1 MLHANTIIPAPR
13 ADRRGSTAFD
23 QRPGAIAQRRV
34 AVVSGRP
41 ASTDRI
47 TWEIRRH
54 LNHTAVTVMT
64 GLERL
69 WATAVSDHHGFD
81 LVLIDA
87 TLPGFDPIATLG
99 RLRHEMPDAIVIVL
113 VHATTRDHVVRL
125 LQCGASAVIPLS
137 LRDRGFHAA
146 IDLAMAGERFAPAEL
161 LVDLDRTDSIGEG
174 ESEITLSPRE
184 MEVASY
190 LAQGLSN
197 KEIARRL
204 GLQEVTIKVYA
215 TAIFRK
221 LGVRNRTQAAARLLA
236 EGIV

>member
-1 MLHANTIIPAPR
+1 MLHSSSVIPNPGTS
-13 ADRRGSTAFD
+13 RRNGFAYD
-23 QRPGAIAQRRV
+23 QRPASVPQRRV

-54 LNHTAVTVMT
+54 LSHTAVTVMT

-69 WATAVSDHHGFD
+69 WATTASAHQGFD
-81 LVLIDA
+81 LVMIDA
-87 TLPGFDPIATLG
+87 TLPGFDAIATLT
-99 RLRHEMPDAIVIVL
+99 RLRQEMPDAILIVL
-113 VHATTRDHVVRL
+113 VHASTRDHVVRL
-125 LQCGASAVIPLS
+125 LQSGAGAVIPLS

-146 IDLAMAGERFAPAEL
+146 LDLAMAGQRFAPAEL
-161 LVDLDRTDSIGEG
+161 LVDLDRTDTVGEG